1 LSKKLRLDLN
11 SRPLL
16 HLGHGI
22 ASLQGV
28 TNAKSPK
35 DVLNGTSIGNMNVPV
50 DTFAAQNNAMIV
62 SYSVQSRNLSRIRT
76 LAAGLLAATLC
87 PASHAF
93 QRITLRNGFSYD
105 CARSESID
113 GSHVRLFLTTNTAQ
127 APNQAANFID
137 LLAQSIASIE
147 TLPDPPQP
155 VPAPGTALSLA
166 STAEVHDLLS
176 KAGAQHNIDVELL
189 ASVVKAES
197 GGRSNAVSRTGA
209 RGLMQ
214 LMPGTAQQLGVD
226 DAFRP
231 DQNIAGG
238 SAYLDQLLT
247 RYKDNL
253 ALALAAYNAGPA
265 AVDRYHG
272 VPPFRETRAYV
283 VRVMNEFKRRKLAL
297 EHPQNIA
304 SLGSH

>member
-1 LSKKLRLDLN
+1 
-11 SRPLL
+11 
-16 HLGHGI
+16 
-22 ASLQGV
+22 
-28 TNAKSPK
+28 
-35 DVLNGTSIGNMNVPV
+35 
-50 DTFAAQNNAMIV
+50 
-62 SYSVQSRNLSRIRT
+62 
-76 LAAGLLAATLC
+76 
-87 PASHAF
+87 
-93 QRITLRNGFSYD
+93 
-105 CARSESID
+105 
-113 GSHVRLFLTTNTAQ
+113 
-127 APNQAANFID
+127 
-137 LLAQSIASIE
+137 
-147 TLPDPPQP
+147 

>member
-1 LSKKLRLDLN
+1 MGFPRLCC
-11 SRPLL
+11 P
-16 HLGHGI
+16 I
-22 ASLQGV
+22 AAMLVSSL
-28 TNAKSPK
+28 
-35 DVLNGTSIGNMNVPV
+35 VPV
-50 DTFAAQNNAMIV
+50 CHSNRVWLLAV
-62 SYSVQSRNLSRIRT
+62 V
-76 LAAGLLAATLC
+76 LAAVTPVSQALAYQ
-87 PASHAF
+87 H
-93 QRITLRNGFSYD
+93 ITLRNGFSYD
-105 CARSESID
+105 CVRSEAVD
-113 GSHVRLFLTTNTAQ
+113 NNHVRLFLPLGTAQ
-127 APNQAANFID
+127 PQEQIANFID
-137 LLAQSIASIE
+137 LPAQSIASIE

-155 VPAPGTALSLA
+155 APAATNAPAIPGQNVS
-166 STAEVHDLLS
+166 ELLS
-176 KAGAQHNIDVELL
+176 HAGAQHNIDAELL

-197 GGRSNAVSRTGA
+197 DGRTDAVSRTGA

-214 LMPGTAQQLGVD
+214 LMPRTARQLGVH
-226 DAFRP
+226 DAFRA

-297 EHPQNIA
+297 EHTQTLARNTAPPTA
-304 SLGSH
+304 H